1 MTKKFIITTS
11 ILLSI
16 LALMLILFGAVFRLR
31 QIDVEIALPEGSS
44 VAVTKQDILTASKLK
59 RGGSIFMVD
68 KQSAI
73 DNIEQTYSEIKV
85 VQIETVNV
93 VKIKIYVRERVEMFY
108 AEYQNTFYCMDEDLK
123 IMRIFAKTSESEPTN
138 LIKIETDIG
147 ITSNTKTCDFMNKTY
162 AAISYDWF
170 VAMYTNVMV
179 SGRYAERADIC
190 SLVKSISF
198 EQAYALVGDGEDKNA
213 VHYTNLVLKTRSLNE
228 GSVGGIEINIANP
241 EVDLDKKVNM
251 CFAAYNSENIDNT
264 HGKLIIKYDGKFVYL
279 PND

>member
-1 MTKKFIITTS
+1 MTKKSIITTS

-16 LALMLILFGAVFRLR
+16 LALILVLFGAVFRLR
-31 QIDVEIALPEGSS
+31 QIDVEISLQEGSA
-44 VAVTKQDILTASKLK
+44 VAVTKEDILTASKLK

-68 KQSAI
+68 KQTAI

-93 VKIKIYVRERVEMFY
+93 VKVKIVVRERVEMFY

-123 IMRIFAKTSESEPTN
+123 VMRIFAKTSESEPTN

-170 VAMYTNVMV
+170 VAMYTNVKV
-179 SGRYAERADIC
+179 SNRYVERADIC
-190 SLVKSISF
+190 SLVASISF
-198 EQAYALVGDGEDKNA
+198 EKAYALTDEGENA
-213 VHYTNLVLKTRSLNE
+213 VQYTKLVLKTRSLNE
-228 GSVGGIEINIANP
+228 GAAGGIVMEIANP
-241 EVDLDKKVNM
+241 ETGLDRKVNM
-251 CFAAYNSENIDNT
+251 CFAAYNSEKVDNT
-264 HGKLIIKYDGKFVYL
+264 HGKLVIKYDGSFVYL
-279 PND
+279 PKD

>member
-1 MTKKFIITTS
+1 MTKKSIITTS

-16 LALMLILFGAVFRLR
+16 LALILVLFGAVFRLR
-31 QIDVEIALPEGSS
+31 QIDVEISLQEGSA
-44 VAVTKQDILTASKLK
+44 VAVTKEDILTASKLK

-68 KQSAI
+68 KQTAI

-93 VKIKIYVRERVEMFY
+93 VKVKIVVRERVEMFY

-123 IMRIFAKTSESEPTN
+123 VMRIFAKTSESEPTN

-179 SGRYAERADIC
+179 SNRYVERADIC
-190 SLVKSISF
+190 SLVASISF
-198 EQAYALVGDGEDKNA
+198 EKAYALTDEGENA
-213 VHYTNLVLKTRSLNE
+213 VQYTKLVLKTRSLNE
-228 GSVGGIEINIANP
+228 GAAGGIVMEIANP
-241 EVDLDKKVNM
+241 ETGLDRKVNM
-251 CFAAYNSENIDNT
+251 CFVAYNSESVDNT
-264 HGKLIIKYDGKFVYL
+264 HGKLVIKYDGSFVYL

>member
-1 MTKKFIITTS
+1 MTKKSIITTS

-16 LALMLILFGAVFRLR
+16 LALILVLFGAVFRLR
-31 QIDVEIALPEGSS
+31 QIDVEISLQEGSA
-44 VAVTKQDILTASKLK
+44 VAVTKEDILTASKLK

-68 KQSAI
+68 KQTAI

-93 VKIKIYVRERVEMFY
+93 VKVKIVVRERVEMFY

-123 IMRIFAKTSESEPTN
+123 VMRIFAKTSESEPTN

-179 SGRYAERADIC
+179 SNRYVERADIC
-190 SLVKSISF
+190 SLVASISF
-198 EQAYALVGDGEDKNA
+198 EKAYALTDEGENA
-213 VHYTNLVLKTRSLNE
+213 VQYTKLVLKTRSLNE
-228 GSVGGIEINIANP
+228 GAAGGIVMEIANP
-241 EVDLDKKVNM
+241 ETGLDRKVNM
-251 CFAAYNSENIDNT
+251 CFAAYNSESVDNT
-264 HGKLIIKYDGKFVYL
+264 HGKLVIKYDGSFVYL

>member
-1 MTKKFIITTS
+1 MTKKSIITTS

-16 LALMLILFGAVFRLR
+16 LALMIILFGAVFRLR
-31 QIDVEIALPEGSS
+31 QIDVEIALPEGSA
-44 VAVTKQDILTASKLK
+44 VAVTEEDILTASKLK

-68 KQSAI
+68 KQTAI
-73 DNIEQTYSEIKV
+73 NNIEQTYSEIKV

-93 VKIKIYVRERVEMFY
+93 VKVKIVVRERVEMFY
-108 AEYQNTFYCMDEDLK
+108 AEYHNTFYCMDEDLK

-170 VAMYTNVMV
+170 VAMYTNVII

-190 SLVKSISF
+190 SLVASISF
-198 EQAYALVGDGEDKNA
+198 EKAYALVGDDA
-213 VHYTNLVLKTRSLNE
+213 VQYTNLVLKTRSLNS
-228 GSVGGIEINIANP
+228 GATGGIEIDIANP
-241 EVDLDKKVNM
+241 ETSLDKKINM
-251 CFAAYNSENIDNT
+251 CFAAYNSDSVDNT
-264 HGKLIIKYDGKFVYL
+264 HGKLIIKYDGSFVYL